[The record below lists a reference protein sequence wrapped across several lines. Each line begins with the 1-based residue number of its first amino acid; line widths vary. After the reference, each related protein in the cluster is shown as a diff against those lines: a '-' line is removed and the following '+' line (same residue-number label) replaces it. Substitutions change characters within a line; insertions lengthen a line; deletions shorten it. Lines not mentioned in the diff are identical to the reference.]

1 INYEVW
7 VRISVCSIIWR
18 SMNVCTSIKDYS
30 IHKYSSEMSAAKG
43 GGGGGAVDVPLP
55 SWEDEDIGDV
65 AVIDNGSGF
74 IK

>member
-1 INYEVW
+1 
-7 VRISVCSIIWR
+7 
-18 SMNVCTSIKDYS
+18 
-30 IHKYSSEMSAAKG
+30 MSAAKG
-43 GGGGGAVDVPLP
+43 GGGGGAVDAPLP